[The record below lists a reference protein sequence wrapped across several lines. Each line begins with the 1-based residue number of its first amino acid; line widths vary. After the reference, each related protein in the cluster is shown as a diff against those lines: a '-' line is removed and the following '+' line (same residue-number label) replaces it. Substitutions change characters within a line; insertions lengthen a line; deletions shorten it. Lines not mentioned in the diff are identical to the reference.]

1 MRKLGRVAWGVPL
14 SAVSAAGRLRGPIWP
29 RLMATPRVLEWEM
42 EGEMEYDGLDEPEGL
57 VVQVI
62 ESATVREVVTEIRNG
77 T

>member
-1 MRKLGRVAWGVPL
+1 
-14 SAVSAAGRLRGPIWP
+14 
-29 RLMATPRVLEWEM
+29 MATPRVLEWEM